1 MSVNVKFFASMRET
15 LGQSELQIDID
26 TEQTVA
32 AVWAQVA
39 GDQPMPDNT
48 VCAVNHTQA
57 TPESMVK
64 DGDEVAFFP
73 PVTGG

>member
-15 LGQSELQIDID
+15 LGQSELRIDID

-32 AVWAQVA
+32 GVWAQVA
-39 GDQPMPDNT
+39 GEKPMPDNT

-57 TPESMVK
+57 TPESVVK

>member
-15 LGQSELQIDID
+15 LGQSELRIDIV

-39 GDQPMPDNT
+39 GDRLMPENT

>member
-15 LGQSELQIDID
+15 LGLSELQIDI
-26 TEQTVA
+26 EEGQTVA
-32 AVWAQVA
+32 AVWSQVA
-39 GDQPMPDNT
+39 NELAMPDNT

-57 TPESMVK
+57 TRETPVS

>member
-26 TEQTVA
+26 TDQTVA
-32 AVWAQVA
+32 AVWARVA
-39 GDQPMPDNT
+39 NDEPMPDNT

-57 TPESMVK
+57 TPETLVS